1 MFLIVSNT
9 EEGLDKIV
17 QANDLKRAHDYMLRR
32 IIEICIEEYGT
43 EDFCDEYVAENDPH
57 YDDESYEI
65 EYFDTFD
72 ELQDAGLLNDYCEFL
87 DYDWNVKIFDNY
99 CYLDL
104 DDGTYY
110 EIKIFSMDSI
120 EQV

>member
-17 QANDLKRAHDYMLRR
+17 QANDLKRAHDYMLRK

-43 EDFCDEYVAENDPH
+43 EDFCDEYAAENDPH

-110 EIKIFSMDSI
+110 EIKILSMDSI